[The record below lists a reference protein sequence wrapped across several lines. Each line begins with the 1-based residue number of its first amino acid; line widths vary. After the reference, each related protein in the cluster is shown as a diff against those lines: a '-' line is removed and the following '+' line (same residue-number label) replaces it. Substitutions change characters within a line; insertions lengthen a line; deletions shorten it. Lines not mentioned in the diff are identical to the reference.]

1 MYHGWK
7 VVACAFL
14 IAVFGW
20 GFGFYGIGVF
30 LAELVERHAWAT
42 SSVAS
47 AVTVLYLAGA
57 VLIAFIGHAFERF
70 GPCQVVLAGMLAMGS
85 AAIALTWITQPWQL
99 YVVFLLMAVGWA
111 PMSGAALNVIIAPW
125 FERRRGLAISI
136 AFNGAAVGGILLV
149 PALVFLMGWI
159 GFKTAVLSL
168 VIVMVGVLTP
178 LVLWLLARCPESLG
192 LAPDGDAPAP
202 RTSRKAEGEGAP
214 RRRDFMRTWHFWS
227 VALPFALGLTA
238 QISVIIH
245 QVSFLRPALGT
256 AGAAWAVSL
265 TSVCAVLGRLGVGLF
280 VDRVNRRA
288 VIAGN
293 FLLQATSIVLML
305 SGPRPALLYVACA
318 MFGLGVGN
326 TTSLPSVIVQA
337 EFPRAAFGQVVST
350 ITAVNQFTYSFGP
363 GLLGWLRDGFGS
375 YDAAFAGCL
384 LLQLA
389 AVAILLLGGSRSR
402 SRQGRSA
409 VSADRFAPPARAPLR
424 SGCDDPRSASRRR
437 PWASSGAAHDS

>member
-1 MYHGWK
+1 

-30 LAELVERHAWAT
+30 LAELVERHGWAT

-57 VLIAFIGHAFERF
+57 VLIAFVGSVFERF
-70 GPCQVVLAGMLAMGS
+70 GPRRVVLVGMSAMGA
-85 AAIALTWITQPWQL
+85 AAIALTWITEPWQL
-99 YVVFLLMAVGWA
+99 YVVFPLMAVGWA
-111 PMSGAALNVIIAPW
+111 AMSGAALNVIVAPW
-125 FERRRGLAISI
+125 FERRRGLAISL
-136 AFNGAAVGGILLV
+136 AFNGAAAGGIVLV
-149 PALVFLMGWI
+149 PALVLLTGRI
-159 GFKTAVLSL
+159 GFKAAVLSL

-178 LVLWLLARCPESLG
+178 LVLWLLARGPEALG
-192 LAPDGDAPAP
+192 LGPDGDAPAP
-202 RTSRKAEGEGAP
+202 RASGKTGGEGASQG
-214 RRRDFMRTWHFWS
+214 RGFMRTWHFWS

-245 QVSFLRPALGT
+245 QVSFLRPTLG
-256 AGAAWAVSL
+256 AGGAAWAVSL
-265 TSVCAVLGRLGVGLF
+265 TSVCAVLGRLAVGTF

-305 SGPRPALLYVACA
+305 SGPRPAVLYVACA

-350 ITAVNQFTYSFGP
+350 IIAVNQFTYSFGP

-375 YDAAFAGCL
+375 YDAALEGCL

-389 AVAILLLGGSRSR
+389 AVAILFFGGSRSR
-402 SRQGRSA
+402 RGGPA
-409 VSADRFAPPARAPLR
+409 VSAGEFGA
-424 SGCDDPRSASRRR
+424 
-437 PWASSGAAHDS
+437 SGARERSCT

>member
-30 LAELVERHAWAT
+30 LAELVERHGWAT
-42 SSVAS
+42 RSVAS

-57 VLIAFIGHAFERF
+57 VLIAFVGSAFERF
-70 GPCQVVLAGMLAMGS
+70 GPRRVVLAGMSAMGA
-85 AAIALTWITQPWQL
+85 AAIALTWITEPWQL
-99 YVVFLLMAVGWA
+99 YVVFPLMAVGWA
-111 PMSGAALNVIIAPW
+111 AMSGAALNVIVAPW

-136 AFNGAAVGGILLV
+136 AFNGAAAGGIVLV
-149 PALVFLMGWI
+149 PALVFLTGRI
-159 GFKTAVLSL
+159 GFRAAVLSL
-168 VIVMVGVLTP
+168 VLVMAGVLTP
-178 LVLWLLARCPESLG
+178 LVLWLLARGPEALG
-192 LAPDGDAPAP
+192 LAPDGEASAP
-202 RTSRKAEGEGAP
+202 RASGRSAGEAAP
-214 RRRDFMRTWHFWS
+214 QRRDFMRTWHFWS

-245 QVSFLRPALGT
+245 QVSFLRPMLGS

-265 TSVCAVLGRLGVGLF
+265 TSVCAVLGRLAVGLF

-293 FLLQATSIVLML
+293 FLLQAASIVLMM

-326 TTSLPSVIVQA
+326 TTSLPSVVVQA

-350 ITAVNQFTYSFGP
+350 IIAVNQFTYSFGP

-389 AVAILLLGGSRSR
+389 AVAILIFGGSRSR
-402 SRQGRSA
+402 QGGHA
-409 VSADRFAPPARAPLR
+409 ASADRLRA
-424 SGCDDPRSASRRR
+424 SGASRAA
-437 PWASSGAAHDS
+437 PSGPN